1 MCVCVCV
8 CMCVF
13 FSNEASNNLC
23 NVLEAVFL
31 HGVKDNVVTK
41 VLVSFIVINYLM
53 WGDIYTDENS
63 WAELRLGMGYWIY
76 LHMAILLL
84 GL

>member
-1 MCVCVCV
+1 MRVIAICVCVCLCVYVCVCV

-53 WGDIYTDENS
+53 
-63 WAELRLGMGYWIY
+63 
-76 LHMAILLL
+76 
-84 GL
+84 

>member
-8 CMCVF
+8 F
-13 FSNEASNNLC
+13 ISNEASNNLC

-41 VLVSFIVINYLM
+41 VLVLLIVVNHLM
-53 WGDIYTDENS
+53 
-63 WAELRLGMGYWIY
+63 
-76 LHMAILLL
+76 
-84 GL
+84 